1 MKPIIFLLCF
11 CWLLSSCYAFLQA
24 DRLIYAGTIAKKQL
38 PFISVD
44 SVQVV
49 YSNDLENNASFK
61 LLPPKDN

>member
-1 MKPIIFLLCF
+1 MKSIIFLLC
-11 CWLLSSCYAFLQA
+11 CCCLLSSCYAFLQA

-38 PFISVD
+38 PIISVD

-61 LLPPKDN
+61 LLSPQDN